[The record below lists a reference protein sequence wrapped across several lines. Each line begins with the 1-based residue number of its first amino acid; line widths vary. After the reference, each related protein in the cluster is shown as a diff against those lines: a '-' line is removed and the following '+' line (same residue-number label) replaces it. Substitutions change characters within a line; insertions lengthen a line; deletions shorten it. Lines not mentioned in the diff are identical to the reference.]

1 LASKTGFINFAM
13 SAVDLEVIED
23 RKLSLRDVC
32 RAYHTP
38 AVLYG
43 DSEGSTYNNMSEARK
58 DEMVSAILPDVRR
71 FADAFTRWYI
81 RPLYGDDYRL
91 EPLLDDIEELQ
102 PDKAQEVTKLMNAVF
117 IPVAEK
123 QRMYGI
129 EADEDLADVY
139 VTPSGMRVDLKDNL
153 AELIRQEDD
162 RSPEA

>member
-1 LASKTGFINFAM
+1 
-13 SAVDLEVIED
+13 V
-23 RKLSLRDVC
+23 
-32 RAYHTP
+32 
-38 AVLYG
+38 
-43 DSEGSTYNNMSEARK
+43 
-58 DEMVSAILPDVRR
+58 
-71 FADAFTRWYI
+71 
-81 RPLYGDDYRL
+81 
-91 EPLLDDIEELQ
+91 EELQ

-129 EADEDLADVY
+129 EADDALADVY